1 MIINQDY
8 FINKLKNFK
17 MSKIPVL
24 NHQNSLQ
31 STLLESSNIL
41 NEDLKNSEIITNI
54 ISQISN
60 SANLNQL
67 VDKISSEIA
76 KKLTDGQFI
85 TSSNTSLIG
94 REPLSFYNIAITDEE
109 LQSMLQSKI
118 SMEDIFNTWYQ
129 FVHKGESQNAEWLQ
143 AQKKWSYN
151 AETDSIMS
159 NVNTES
165 YIGFISPDSYKNF
178 YLKIKC
184 TSNDNDNDMASL
196 ICGFYKDTN
205 GIEHTL
211 SICRSYGTNVFNP
224 KWQLI
229 YDYTGQTKTS
239 RQYVL
244 FSDDTYQGDDPG
256 VKDQSFVMFE
266 VRKEGNT
273 LTCKTGV
280 NDSEILDETTTC
292 IFTLPDTKP
301 DDWPNEM
308 WDIMNI
314 MFSST
319 RIGFGNTSWNTSFKI
334 VDQNILS
341 SNMIYDWVHNDVY
354 EFKNNAWSKTGTFD
368 KNTFTMNYS
377 LIYSSIN
384 KKLFYY
390 RNGDVTYL
398 EV

>member
-41 NEDLKNSEIITNI
+41 NEDLKNNEIITNI

-94 REPLSFYNIAITDEE
+94 REPLSFYNIATTDEE

-118 SMEDIFNTWYQ
+118 SMEDIFNSWYQ

-196 ICGFYKDTN
+196 ICGFYKDSN

-308 WDIMNI
+308 WDIMNV

>member
-1 MIINQDY
+1 
-8 FINKLKNFK
+8 
-17 MSKIPVL
+17 MSKIPIFNL
-24 NHQNSLQ
+24 SNSLQ
-31 STLLESSNIL
+31 STLIDSLSIL
-41 NEDLKNSEIITNI
+41 SEDLKNDSITQNI
-54 ISQISN
+54 I
-60 SANLNQL
+60 NQL
-67 VDKISSEIA
+67 SNNTSLNILADKIASEVA

-94 REPLSFYNIAITDEE
+94 REPLSFYNIATTDEE
-109 LQSMLQSKI
+109 LQTMLQTKI
-118 SMEDIFNTWYQ
+118 SMQDIFNTWYQ
-129 FVHKGESQNAEWLQ
+129 FVHRANNQNTEDLQ
-143 AQKKWSYN
+143 VEKKWSYN

-159 NVNTES
+159 NINTSS

-211 SICRSYGTNVFNP
+211 SICRSYGANVFKP
-224 KWQLI
+224 TWQLI

-244 FSDDTYQGDDPG
+244 YSNNTYQGDSVA

-280 NDSEILDETTTC
+280 NDSEIFDETMTC
-292 IFTLPDTKP
+292 TFTLPDRKP
-301 DDWPNEM
+301 DDWSNEM
-308 WDIMNI
+308 WDNLNI
-314 MFSST
+314 MFQNT

-354 EFKNNAWSKTGTFD
+354 EFKNNAWSKSGTFD
-368 KNTFTMNYS
+368 KASFTLNYS

>member
-1 MIINQDY
+1 
-8 FINKLKNFK
+8 
-17 MSKIPVL
+17 
-24 NHQNSLQ
+24 
-31 STLLESSNIL
+31 
-41 NEDLKNSEIITNI
+41 
-54 ISQISN
+54 
-60 SANLNQL
+60 
-67 VDKISSEIA
+67 
-76 KKLTDGQFI
+76 
-85 TSSNTSLIG
+85 
-94 REPLSFYNIAITDEE
+94 
-109 LQSMLQSKI
+109 
-118 SMEDIFNTWYQ
+118 
-129 FVHKGESQNAEWLQ
+129 
-143 AQKKWSYN
+143 
-151 AETDSIMS
+151 
-159 NVNTES
+159 
-165 YIGFISPDSYKNF
+165 
-178 YLKIKC
+178 
-184 TSNDNDNDMASL
+184 MASL

-211 SICRSYGTNVFNP
+211 SICRSYGASSVFKP
-224 KWQLI
+224 TWQLI

-244 FSDDTYQGDDPG
+244 SSDDTYQGDSAA

-292 IFTLPDTKP
+292 TFTLPDTKL
-301 DDWPNEM
+301 DDWSNEM
-308 WDIMNI
+308 WDNLNI
-314 MFSST
+314 MFQST

-354 EFKNNAWSKTGTFD
+354 EFKNNTWSKTGTFD

>member
-1 MIINQDY
+1 
-8 FINKLKNFK
+8 

-41 NEDLKNSEIITNI
+41 NEDLKNNEIIANI

-67 VDKISSEIA
+67 VDKISSEVA
-76 KKLTDGQFI
+76 KKIANGQFL
-85 TSSNTSLIG
+85 TSSNESIIG
-94 REPLSFYNIAITDEE
+94 REPLSFYNIATTDEE

-118 SMEDIFNTWYQ
+118 SMEDIFNSWYQ
-129 FVHKGESQNAEWLQ
+129 FVHKGESQNTEELQ
-143 AQKKWSYN
+143 AQKKWTYN
-151 AETDSIMS
+151 SQTDSIMS

-184 TSNDNDNDMASL
+184 TSNDSDNDMASL

-229 YDYTGQTKTS
+229 YDWTGQTKTD

-244 FSDDTYQGDDPG
+244 FSDDTYQGDTAA

-266 VRKEGNT
+266 VRKTDKT
-273 LTCKTGV
+273 LVCKTGQ
-280 NDSEILDETTTC
+280 NDSEVLDENTICT
-292 IFTLPDTKP
+292 FTLPETKP
-301 DDWPNEM
+301 DDWSNEM
-308 WDIMNI
+308 WDVMNI

-334 VDQNILS
+334 VDQDILS

-354 EFKNNAWSKTGTFD
+354 EFKNNAWSKSGTFD
-368 KNTFTMNYS
+368 KASFTLNYS
-377 LIYSSIN
+377 LVYSSIN

-390 RNGDVTYL
+390 RNGDITHL

>member
-1 MIINQDY
+1 
-8 FINKLKNFK
+8 
-17 MSKIPVL
+17 
-24 NHQNSLQ
+24 
-31 STLLESSNIL
+31 
-41 NEDLKNSEIITNI
+41 
-54 ISQISN
+54 
-60 SANLNQL
+60 
-67 VDKISSEIA
+67 
-76 KKLTDGQFI
+76 
-85 TSSNTSLIG
+85 
-94 REPLSFYNIAITDEE
+94 
-109 LQSMLQSKI
+109 
-118 SMEDIFNTWYQ
+118 
-129 FVHKGESQNAEWLQ
+129 
-143 AQKKWSYN
+143 
-151 AETDSIMS
+151 MS

-280 NDSEILDETTTC
+280 NDSEIL
-292 IFTLPDTKP
+292 
-301 DDWPNEM
+301 
-308 WDIMNI
+308 
-314 MFSST
+314 
-319 RIGFGNTSWNTSFKI
+319 
-334 VDQNILS
+334 Q
-341 SNMIYDWVHNDVY
+341 
-354 EFKNNAWSKTGTFD
+354 
-368 KNTFTMNYS
+368 
-377 LIYSSIN
+377 
-384 KKLFYY
+384 KLFSFFI
-390 RNGDVTYL
+390 L
-398 EV
+398 

>member
-41 NEDLKNSEIITNI
+41 NEDLKNNEIITNI

-94 REPLSFYNIAITDEE
+94 REPLSFYNIATSDEE

-118 SMEDIFNTWYQ
+118 SMEDIFNSWYQ

-196 ICGFYKDTN
+196 ICGFYKDSN

-308 WDIMNI
+308 WDIMNV

>member
-1 MIINQDY
+1 
-8 FINKLKNFK
+8 
-17 MSKIPVL
+17 MSKIPVFNL
-24 NHQNSLQ
+24 SNSLQ
-31 STLLESSNIL
+31 STLIDSLNIL
-41 NEDLKNSEIITNI
+41 DEDLKNDSVTQNI
-54 ISQISN
+54 I
-60 SANLNQL
+60 NQL
-67 VDKISSEIA
+67 SNNTSLNILADKIASEIA

-85 TSSNTSLIG
+85 TSSNASLIG
-94 REPLSFYNIAITDEE
+94 REPLAFYNIATSDEE
-109 LQSMLQSKI
+109 LQTMLQTKI
-118 SMEDIFNTWYQ
+118 SMQDIFNTWYQ
-129 FVHKGESQNAEWLQ
+129 FVHRANNQNTEELQ
-143 AQKKWSYN
+143 SEKQWSYN

-159 NVNTES
+159 NVNTSS

-184 TSNDNDNDMASL
+184 TSNDSDNDMASL
-196 ICGFYKDTN
+196 ICGFYKDSN

-229 YDYTGQTKTS
+229 YDYTGQTTTD

-244 FSDDTYQGDDPG
+244 FSDDTYQGDDAA

-266 VRKEGNT
+266 VHKEGKT

-280 NDSEILDETTTC
+280 NDSEVLDETTTC
-292 IFTLPDTKP
+292 TFTLPNTKP
-301 DDWPNEM
+301 DDWSNEM
-308 WDIMNI
+308 WDNLNI
-314 MFSST
+314 MFQST

-354 EFKNNAWSKTGTFD
+354 EFENNTWSKTGTFD

-384 KKLFYY
+384 KKIFYY